1 MSEFVAEI
9 RDGAPHVVVASGEL
23 DIAVTDEFVARCR
36 EALADPSDVLEIDF
50 GGVTFIDSTGIG
62 ALVRVHK
69 DATAAGTQVRLTHV
83 PRQVSRVLDLT
94 GLAQLMGDGKDS

>member
-9 RDGAPHVVVASGEL
+9 RDGAPHVVAVAGEL
-23 DIAVTDEFVARCR
+23 DIAVTDQFLARCR
-36 EALADPSDVLEIDF
+36 EALGDPSDVLELDL

-62 ALVRVHK
+62 ALVRIQQEAK
-69 DATAAGTQVRLTHV
+69 AAGTTLRLTHV

-94 GLAQLMGDGKDS
+94 GLDQLLGDDEGS